1 MGEAIDRRLEE
12 LRAETPIGIEF
23 GVISHQAD
31 SVNVAV
37 GGFLVNLIEAVVIV
51 VAVLLLTMGMQ
62 SGVLIG
68 VVLLAVSLA
77 IGMGLYRTSRGAAT
91 APAAATTGAPMAP
104 APVSGSGGGFSPGVA
119 AAGAGIGAAVADGPS
134 IKVEDGVVKFY
145 FASGSDELARGAAEA
160 LGDVVR
166 GVAAG
171 KKAVISGFHDVT
183 GDPAKNEE
191 LAKQRALRVRDAL
204 TALGIGEDKLDLRK
218 PAVTTADG
226 SNAEARRVEVTLE

>member
-1 MGEAIDRRLEE
+1 MSTQDDDQQSQ
-12 LRAETPIGIEF
+12 
-23 GVISHQAD
+23 GVVWA
-31 SVNVAV
+31 
-37 GGFLVNLIEAVVIV
+37 
-51 VAVLLLTMGMQ
+51 
-62 SGVLIG
+62 VLIG

-77 IGMGLYRTSRGAAT
+77 IGMGLYRTSRGAAM

-119 AAGAGIGAAVADGPS
+119 AAGAGTGAAVADRPS

>member
-1 MGEAIDRRLEE
+1 MSTQDDDQQSQ
-12 LRAETPIGIEF
+12 
-23 GVISHQAD
+23 GVVWA
-31 SVNVAV
+31 
-37 GGFLVNLIEAVVIV
+37 
-51 VAVLLLTMGMQ
+51 
-62 SGVLIG
+62 VLIG

-91 APAAATTGAPMAP
+91 APAAATPGAPMAP

-183 GDPAKNEE
+183 GDPARNEE

>member
-1 MGEAIDRRLEE
+1 MSTQDDDQQSQG
-12 LRAETPIGIEF
+12 
-23 GVISHQAD
+23 
-31 SVNVAV
+31 AV
-37 GGFLVNLIEAVVIV
+37 WA
-51 VAVLLLTMGMQ
+51 
-62 SGVLIG
+62 VLIG

>member
-1 MGEAIDRRLEE
+1 MSTQDDDQQSQG
-12 LRAETPIGIEF
+12 
-23 GVISHQAD
+23 
-31 SVNVAV
+31 AV
-37 GGFLVNLIEAVVIV
+37 WA
-51 VAVLLLTMGMQ
+51 
-62 SGVLIG
+62 VLIG

-119 AAGAGIGAAVADGPS
+119 AAGAGTGAAVADGPS

>member
-1 MGEAIDRRLEE
+1 MKAPAQKNLRRVLFALVALVVIGLLAWSE
-12 LRAETPIGIEF
+12 LRT
-23 GVISHQAD
+23 D
-31 SVNVAV
+31 
-37 GGFLVNLIEAVVIV
+37 
-51 VAVLLLTMGMQ
+51 
-62 SGVLIG
+62 
-68 VVLLAVSLA
+68 
-77 IGMGLYRTSRGAAT
+77 GLGE
-91 APAAATTGAPMAP
+91 G
-104 APVSGSGGGFSPGVA
+104 
-119 AAGAGIGAAVADGPS
+119 
-134 IKVEDGVVKFY
+134 

-183 GDPAKNEE
+183 GDPARNEE

>member
-1 MGEAIDRRLEE
+1 MSTQDDDQQSQ
-12 LRAETPIGIEF
+12 
-23 GVISHQAD
+23 GVVWA
-31 SVNVAV
+31 
-37 GGFLVNLIEAVVIV
+37 
-51 VAVLLLTMGMQ
+51 
-62 SGVLIG
+62 VLIG
-68 VVLLAVSLA
+68 VVLLAVSLT

>member
-1 MGEAIDRRLEE
+1 MSTQDDDQQSQ
-12 LRAETPIGIEF
+12 
-23 GVISHQAD
+23 GVVWA
-31 SVNVAV
+31 
-37 GGFLVNLIEAVVIV
+37 
-51 VAVLLLTMGMQ
+51 
-62 SGVLIG
+62 VLIG

-91 APAAATTGAPMAP
+91 APAAATTGVPMAP

-134 IKVEDGVVKFY
+134 IKVENGVVKFY

-183 GDPAKNEE
+183 GDPARNEE

>member
-1 MGEAIDRRLEE
+1 MSTQDDDQQSQ
-12 LRAETPIGIEF
+12 
-23 GVISHQAD
+23 GVVWA
-31 SVNVAV
+31 
-37 GGFLVNLIEAVVIV
+37 
-51 VAVLLLTMGMQ
+51 
-62 SGVLIG
+62 VLIG

-77 IGMGLYRTSRGAAT
+77 ICMGLYRTSRGAAT

>member
-1 MGEAIDRRLEE
+1 MSTQDDDQQSQ
-12 LRAETPIGIEF
+12 
-23 GVISHQAD
+23 GVVWA
-31 SVNVAV
+31 
-37 GGFLVNLIEAVVIV
+37 
-51 VAVLLLTMGMQ
+51 
-62 SGVLIG
+62 VLIG

-77 IGMGLYRTSRGAAT
+77 IGMGLYRTSRGAAM

-183 GDPAKNEE
+183 GDPARNEE

-226 SNAEARRVEVTLE
+226 NNAEARRVEVTLE

>member
-1 MGEAIDRRLEE
+1 MSTQDDDQQSQ
-12 LRAETPIGIEF
+12 
-23 GVISHQAD
+23 GVVWA
-31 SVNVAV
+31 
-37 GGFLVNLIEAVVIV
+37 
-51 VAVLLLTMGMQ
+51 
-62 SGVLIG
+62 VLIG

-134 IKVEDGVVKFY
+134 IKVENGVVKFY

>member
-1 MGEAIDRRLEE
+1 MSTQNDDQQSQ
-12 LRAETPIGIEF
+12 
-23 GVISHQAD
+23 GVVWA
-31 SVNVAV
+31 
-37 GGFLVNLIEAVVIV
+37 
-51 VAVLLLTMGMQ
+51 
-62 SGVLIG
+62 VLIG

-183 GDPAKNEE
+183 GDPARNEE

>member
-1 MGEAIDRRLEE
+1 MSTQDDDQQSQ
-12 LRAETPIGIEF
+12 
-23 GVISHQAD
+23 GVVWA
-31 SVNVAV
+31 
-37 GGFLVNLIEAVVIV
+37 
-51 VAVLLLTMGMQ
+51 
-62 SGVLIG
+62 VLIG

-77 IGMGLYRTSRGAAT
+77 IGMGLYRTSRGAAM

-183 GDPAKNEE
+183 GEPARNEE

>member
-1 MGEAIDRRLEE
+1 MSTQDDDQQSQ
-12 LRAETPIGIEF
+12 
-23 GVISHQAD
+23 GVVWA
-31 SVNVAV
+31 
-37 GGFLVNLIEAVVIV
+37 
-51 VAVLLLTMGMQ
+51 
-62 SGVLIG
+62 VLIG

-183 GDPAKNEE
+183 GDPARNEE

>member
-1 MGEAIDRRLEE
+1 MSTQDDDQQSQ
-12 LRAETPIGIEF
+12 
-23 GVISHQAD
+23 GVVWA
-31 SVNVAV
+31 
-37 GGFLVNLIEAVVIV
+37 
-51 VAVLLLTMGMQ
+51 
-62 SGVLIG
+62 VLIG

-134 IKVEDGVVKFY
+134 IKVEGGVVKFY

-183 GDPAKNEE
+183 GDPPRNEE

>member
-1 MGEAIDRRLEE
+1 MSTQDDDQQSQ
-12 LRAETPIGIEF
+12 
-23 GVISHQAD
+23 GVVWA
-31 SVNVAV
+31 
-37 GGFLVNLIEAVVIV
+37 
-51 VAVLLLTMGMQ
+51 
-62 SGVLIG
+62 VLIG

-160 LGDVVR
+160 VGDVVR

-171 KKAVISGFHDVT
+171 NKAVISGFHDVT

>member
-1 MGEAIDRRLEE
+1 MSTQDDDQQSQG
-12 LRAETPIGIEF
+12 
-23 GVISHQAD
+23 
-31 SVNVAV
+31 AV
-37 GGFLVNLIEAVVIV
+37 WA
-51 VAVLLLTMGMQ
+51 
-62 SGVLIG
+62 VLIG

-77 IGMGLYRTSRGAAT
+77 IGMGLYRTSRGAAA

-134 IKVEDGVVKFY
+134 IKVENGVVKFY

-183 GDPAKNEE
+183 GDPARNEE

>member
-1 MGEAIDRRLEE
+1 MSTQDDDQQSQ
-12 LRAETPIGIEF
+12 
-23 GVISHQAD
+23 GVVWA
-31 SVNVAV
+31 
-37 GGFLVNLIEAVVIV
+37 
-51 VAVLLLTMGMQ
+51 
-62 SGVLIG
+62 VLIG

-166 GVAAG
+166 WVAAG

>member
-1 MGEAIDRRLEE
+1 MSTQDDDQQSQ
-12 LRAETPIGIEF
+12 
-23 GVISHQAD
+23 GV
-31 SVNVAV
+31 VW
-37 GGFLVNLIEAVVIV
+37 
-51 VAVLLLTMGMQ
+51 AVLF
-62 SGVLIG
+62 G

>member
-1 MGEAIDRRLEE
+1 MSTQDDDQQSQ
-12 LRAETPIGIEF
+12 
-23 GVISHQAD
+23 GVVWA
-31 SVNVAV
+31 
-37 GGFLVNLIEAVVIV
+37 
-51 VAVLLLTMGMQ
+51 
-62 SGVLIG
+62 VLIG

-104 APVSGSGGGFSPGVA
+104 APVSGSGGGFSPGV

>member
-1 MGEAIDRRLEE
+1 MSTQDDDQQSQG
-12 LRAETPIGIEF
+12 
-23 GVISHQAD
+23 
-31 SVNVAV
+31 AV
-37 GGFLVNLIEAVVIV
+37 WA
-51 VAVLLLTMGMQ
+51 
-62 SGVLIG
+62 VLIG

-183 GDPAKNEE
+183 GDPARNEE
-191 LAKQRALRVRDAL
+191 LAKQRAVAVRDQL
-204 TALGIGEDKLDLRK
+204 KALGVPEDKIELKK
-218 PAVTTADG
+218 PENVDAG
-226 SNAEARRVEVTLE
+226 SGAQARRVEVSLV

>member
-1 MGEAIDRRLEE
+1 MSTQDDDQQSQ
-12 LRAETPIGIEF
+12 
-23 GVISHQAD
+23 GVVWA
-31 SVNVAV
+31 
-37 GGFLVNLIEAVVIV
+37 
-51 VAVLLLTMGMQ
+51 
-62 SGVLIG
+62 VLIG

-91 APAAATTGAPMAP
+91 APAAATTGAPRAP
-104 APVSGSGGGFSPGVA
+104 APVSGSGGGVSPGVA